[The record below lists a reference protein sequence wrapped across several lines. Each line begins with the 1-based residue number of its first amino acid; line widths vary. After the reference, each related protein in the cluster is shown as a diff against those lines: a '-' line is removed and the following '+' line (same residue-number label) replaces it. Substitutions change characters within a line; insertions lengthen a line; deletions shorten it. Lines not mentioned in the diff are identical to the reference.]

1 MDDEKVI
8 TSLDDVTRGMG
19 EIAEAATAASFQ
31 LLGACPDT
39 KVVQDASFVI
49 IRGVAGGLAAI
60 LYAKRHGRLTKAEDL
75 EPGQLNRLVN
85 ELLLGAFVKP

>member
-8 TSLDDVTRGMG
+8 TSFADVKVGIE
-19 EIAEAATAASFQ
+19 EITKAATESSFR
-31 LLGACPDT
+31 LLAGCPDT
-39 KVVQDASFVI
+39 KIIQDMSFEI

-60 LYAKRHGRLTKAEDL
+60 LYAKRHGKLTKAEDL